1 MHGAHEVAGSNP
13 VTPTILIRGS
23 WLVWPPDFESGKF
36 EVRILSPEPF
46 HGRATVLVSGTGAP
60 QGARFDAS
68 TSPHSCRV
76 G

>member
-1 MHGAHEVAGSNP
+1 
-13 VTPTILIRGS
+13 
-23 WLVWPPDFESGKF
+23 
-36 EVRILSPEPF
+36 
-46 HGRATVLVSGTGAP
+46 LVSGTGAP